1 MKSEATYSAGVWY
14 LRTSYGVFEME
25 NEYTARRISD
35 IITAAYEQG
44 KRDKVLE
51 LRESLYIYD
60 EIYE

>member
-1 MKSEATYSAGVWY
+1 MLASPELDKGIWY
-14 LRTSYGVFEME
+14 LCSKYGTFEME
-25 NEYTARRISD
+25 SEYLAHRIAD
-35 IITAAYEQG
+35 IINAAYEQG

>member
-1 MKSEATYSAGVWY
+1 MKAEAVFEEGIWY
-14 LRTSYGVFEME
+14 LRTSYGTFEME
-25 NEYTARRISD
+25 SEYIAHRIAD
-35 IITAAYEQG
+35 IINAAYEQG